1 MAARFPLVLDETN
14 SQLRELPVGDDLDLT
29 GNNLT
34 GLATLSTTGGITA
47 GGTINAALLT
57 ATNATV
63 SGNVEAL
70 TYTVG
75 GANLLKS
82 IDFADVQ
89 NAPTIPTDVNQLAD
103 VDELLGGGFSGDY
116 NDLTNLPSIPT
127 DIQDLTDNSS
137 LIPDDINDLTDVDGL
152 LSSGGSFQTLSDTFQ
167 FATQANKLV
176 VVSADEQSLAP
187 ITVQS
192 VLDNISSAQIT
203 GALGFT
209 PYNDSNPDG
218 YINNSQGVI
227 QALGFTPYDAAN
239 PTGYI
244 STVTEADVT
253 TALGFAPYDGTAN
266 SAGFINDSAGIIN
279 AIGYTPYDGA
289 TNSLGFLTAEADNLD
304 KVVERNDTTTRSI
317 NTGAVTS
324 TGALTGTSLITT
336 TAGINFN
343 HSNAVT
349 IDSSG
354 GNTITIGSTSG
365 AGVILDGPA
374 FVQINKE
381 LRPSGTVGLGNASNQ
396 FASGYIQDLTLNTIS
411 STNTALSL
419 ATTGANS
426 VLTLDAQAG
435 VRIGPN
441 ADYVELP
448 SGTTATR
455 PGSPNVGTFM
465 YNSDAGRYFEIYDPN
480 RFFVNSGGTG
490 YNQGGWMQVF
500 VPYGGTPGLTDTYRG
515 MLAVADGTS
524 WDPTGVGD
532 EALMCFLNDA
542 WVTVAT

>member
-1 MAARFPLVLDETN
+1 MASRFPLILDETN
-14 SQLRELPVGDDLDLT
+14 NQLRELPVGDDLDLT

-34 GLATLSTTGGITA
+34 GLSTLSTTGGITA
-47 GGTINAALLT
+47 GGTINGALIT

-75 GANLLKS
+75 GTNLLES
-82 IDFADVQ
+82 IDFADIQ
-89 NAPTIPTDVNQLAD
+89 NAPTIPTDVNQLGD

-127 DIQDLTDNSS
+127 DIQDLSDNNS

-152 LSSGGSFQTLSDTFQ
+152 LSSGGAFQTLSDTFQ
-167 FATQANKLV
+167 FANNANKLV

-187 ITVQS
+187 ITIQT

-209 PYNDSNPDG
+209 PYDNANPDG
-218 YINNSQGVI
+218 FINDSAGIV
-227 QALGFTPYDAAN
+227 QALGFAPYDDAN
-239 PTGYI
+239 PAGYI
-244 STVTEADVT
+244 STVTEAAVT
-253 TALGFAPYDGTAN
+253 SALGFTPYSNTNPDGY
-266 SAGFINDSAGIIN
+266 INNATGVIN

-289 TNSLGFLTAEADNLD
+289 NNSEGFLTAEADNLD
-304 KVVERNDTTTRSI
+304 SVVERNDTTTRSI

-324 TGALTGTSLITT
+324 TGALTGTNLVMSSG
-336 TAGINFN
+336 GINFN

-349 IDSSG
+349 IDSAS
-354 GNTITIGSTSG
+354 GNTITLGSNGG
-365 AGVILDGPA
+365 AGVVLDSPTH
-374 FVQINKE
+374 VQINRE
-381 LRPSGTVGLGNASNQ
+381 LRPSGTVGLGNASN
-396 FASGYIQDLTLNTIS
+396 FFSSAFITDLTLNTIS
-411 STNTALSL
+411 STNTTLSL

-455 PGSPNVGTFM
+455 PGSPNPGTFM

-490 YNQGGWMQVF
+490 YTQGGWMQVF

-515 MLAVADGTS
+515 MLAVADGS
-524 WDPTGVGD
+524 AWDPTGNGD

>member
-1 MAARFPLVLDETN
+1 MASRFPLILDETN
-14 SQLRELPVGDDLDLT
+14 NQLRELPVGDDLDLT

-34 GLATLSTTGGITA
+34 GLSTLSTTGGITA
-47 GGTINAALLT
+47 GGTINGALIT

-75 GANLLKS
+75 GTNLLES
-82 IDFADVQ
+82 IDFADIQ
-89 NAPTIPTDVNQLAD
+89 NAPTIPTDVNQLGD

-127 DIQDLTDNSS
+127 DIQDLTDNNS

-152 LSSGGSFQTLSDTFQ
+152 LSSGGAFQTLSDTFQ
-167 FATQANKLV
+167 FANNANKLV

-187 ITVQS
+187 ITIQT

-209 PYNDSNPDG
+209 PYDDTNPDG
-218 YINNSQGVI
+218 YISDSNGIV
-227 QALGFTPYDAAN
+227 QALGFAPYDDAN
-239 PTGYI
+239 PAGYI
-244 STVTEADVT
+244 STVTEAAVT
-253 TALGFAPYDGTAN
+253 SALGFTPYSNTNPDGY
-266 SAGFINDSAGIIN
+266 INDAAGVVN

-289 TNSLGFLTAEADNLD
+289 NNSEGFLTAEADNLD
-304 KVVERNDTTTRSI
+304 SVVERNDTTTRSI

-324 TGALTGTSLITT
+324 TGALTGTNLVMSSG
-336 TAGINFN
+336 GINFN

-349 IDSSG
+349 IDSAS
-354 GNTITIGSTSG
+354 GNTITLGSNGG
-365 AGVILDGPA
+365 AGVVLDSPT
-374 FVQINKE
+374 FVQINRE
-381 LRPSGTVGLGNASNQ
+381 LRPSGTVGLGNASN
-396 FASGYIQDLTLNTIS
+396 FFSSAFITDLTLNTIS

-426 VLTLDAQAG
+426 VLTLDAQSG

-448 SGTTATR
+448 SGTTANR
-455 PGSPNVGTFM
+455 PGSPNTGAFM
-465 YNSDAGRYFEIYDPN
+465 YNPDAGHYFEIYDSN
-480 RFFVNSGGTG
+480 RFFVNSAGTG

-515 MLAVADGTS
+515 MLAVADGS
-524 WDPTGVGD
+524 AWDPTGNGD

>member
-1 MAARFPLVLDETN
+1 MASRFPLILDETN
-14 SQLRELPVGDDLDLT
+14 NQLRELPVGDDLDLT

-34 GLATLSTTGGITA
+34 GLSTLSTTGGITA
-47 GGTINAALLT
+47 GGTINGALIT

-75 GANLLKS
+75 GTNLLES
-82 IDFADVQ
+82 IDFADIQ
-89 NAPTIPTDVNQLAD
+89 NAPTIPTDVNQLGD

-127 DIQDLTDNSS
+127 DIQDLSDNNS

-152 LSSGGSFQTLSDTFQ
+152 LSSGGAFQTLSDTFQ
-167 FATQANKLV
+167 FANNANKLV

-187 ITVQS
+187 ITIQT

-209 PYNDSNPDG
+209 PYDDTNPDG
-218 YINNSQGVI
+218 YISDSNGIV
-227 QALGFTPYDAAN
+227 QALGFAPYDDAN
-239 PTGYI
+239 PAGYI
-244 STVTEADVT
+244 STVTEAAVT
-253 TALGFAPYDGTAN
+253 SALGFTPYNNTNPDGY
-266 SAGFINDSAGIIN
+266 INNAAGIIN

-289 TNSLGFLTAEADNLD
+289 NNSEGFLTAEADNLD
-304 KVVERNDTTTRSI
+304 SVVERNDTTTRSI

-324 TGALTGTSLITT
+324 TGALTGTNLVMSSG
-336 TAGINFN
+336 GINFN

-349 IDSSG
+349 IDSAS
-354 GNTITIGSTSG
+354 GNTITLGSNGG
-365 AGVILDGPA
+365 AGVVLDSPT
-374 FVQINKE
+374 FVQINRE
-381 LRPSGTVGLGNASNQ
+381 LRPSGTVGLGNASN
-396 FASGYIQDLTLNTIS
+396 FFSSAFITDLTLNTIS

-426 VLTLDAQAG
+426 VLTLDAQSG

-448 SGTTATR
+448 SGTTANR
-455 PGSPNVGTFM
+455 PGSPNTGAFM
-465 YNSDAGRYFEIYDPN
+465 YNPDAGHYFEIYDSN
-480 RFFVNSGGTG
+480 RFFVNSAGTG

-515 MLAVADGTS
+515 MLAVADGS
-524 WDPTGVGD
+524 AWDPTGNGD